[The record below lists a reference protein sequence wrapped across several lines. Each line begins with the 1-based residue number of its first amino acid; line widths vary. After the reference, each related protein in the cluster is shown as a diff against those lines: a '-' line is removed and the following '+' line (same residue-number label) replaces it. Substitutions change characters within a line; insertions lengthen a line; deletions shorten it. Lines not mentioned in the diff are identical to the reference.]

1 MEGTAY
7 TIGVVV
13 GAMVVGAFMFNVLKK
28 FLNK

>member
-13 GAMVVGAFMFNVLKK
+13 GAMVVGSFMFNVLKK

>member
-13 GAMVVGAFMFNVLKK
+13 GAMVVGAFMFNVLQK